1 MIVLNEEKELVRVET
16 WEEITERPGF
26 TDNLDPNAHELSKII
41 GQYAFQNMIRC
52 GLSNCHTPHS
62 RGYLVATK
70 LGQETNIGKDCG
82 KNYFGVDF
90 VDMAAQFDRDMR
102 DKEARERLWS
112 FTFKLDE
119 LKGTIKALREGD
131 RGADWVHRTS
141 RPLVESGKQVPIVVI
156 RHIATMLKTGT
167 STLQIDREATPREY
181 EMEEARLGRSVKR
194 PLVVSDKVA
203 DIQGIEALD
212 QANDLRQ
219 ILILDLE
226 ENIKSFEPLNIDT
239 MTSKELL
246 KWSKW
251 TGTLEQRL
259 DTAHRSLE
267 IGHVLLKRTNLAP
280 FMQVV
285 EDEDER
291 KSFTKYL
298 NSLP

>member
-26 TDNLDPNAHELSKII
+26 TDNLNPHEHKLSKII
-41 GQYAFQNMIRC
+41 GQYVFQNKISC

-70 LGQETNIGKDCG
+70 SGQETNIGKDCG

-90 VDMAAQFDRDMR
+90 VDMAAQFNRDMR

-119 LKGTIKALREGD
+119 IKTTIKTLREGKH
-131 RGADWVHRTS
+131 GADWVHRTS
-141 RPLVESGKQVPIVVI
+141 RPLIEPGKQVPIVVI

-167 STLQIDREATPREY
+167 SALQIDREATQQEY
-181 EMEEARLGRSVKR
+181 EMEEARSGRSVKR
-194 PLVVSDKVA
+194 PLIVFDKVA
-203 DIQGIEALD
+203 DIRAIEALD
-212 QANDLRQ
+212 QGNDLRK

-226 ENIKSFEPLNIDT
+226 ENIKLFEPLNIDT
-239 MTSKELL
+239 MTSKDLL

-251 TGTLEQRL
+251 AGTVEQQL
-259 DTAHRSLE
+259 DTARQSLE
-267 IGHVLLKRTNLAP
+267 VGRILLTRTNLTP
-280 FMQVV
+280 LMQVIKDA
-285 EDEDER
+285 DEQEG
-291 KSFTKYL
+291 FTKYL
-298 NSLP
+298 NNLP